1 MESLPEVSEPVKCAC
16 GCGCAL
22 PPRSDTGGKPRFKY
36 LHGHYQRTP
45 EAIAR
50 IRATKIANWQ
60 PPVFVDDGHEWRVV
74 PGFLGVAVSADGRL
88 RSEVTGKTL
97 SPNPAGPGRYL
108 AVVVGPKKGVRH
120 SVYVH
125 RAVLLAFVGPCPE
138 GMEALHID
146 GNNRNNTVANLRWG
160 THRENMDDR
169 TAHGGNLQGTRSS
182 AAKIDDDIVR
192 EIRRRRANGET
203 IRSIAGRLPISQC
216 QVDRIVKRKRWA
228 HVV

>member
-74 PGFLGVAVSADGRL
+74 PGCPDIAVSDDGRL
-88 RSEVTGKTL
+88 RSQVTGKL
-97 SPNPAGPGRYL
+97 RSLHPSGPGMYL
-108 AVVVGPKKGVRH
+108 AIIVGSKKGVRH
-120 SVYVH
+120 SLYAH
-125 RAVLLAFVGPCPE
+125 RAVLLAFKGPCPD
-138 GMEALHID
+138 GMESLHID
-146 GNNRNNTVANLRWG
+146 GDHHNNTVSNLRWG
-160 THRENMDDR
+160 THRENIDDR
-169 TAHGGNLQGTRSS
+169 AKHGGNLRGTRSNT
-182 AAKIDDDIVR
+182 AKIDDGIVR
-192 EIRRRRANGET
+192 EIRRRHASGET
-203 IRSIAGRLPISQC
+203 IRSIASGLPISQC
-216 QVDRIVKRKRWA
+216 QVDRIVKRERWA
-228 HVV
+228 HVE